1 VREKSCCYDV
11 RAQVHSSSHSPIPS
25 APTGIASQID
35 VGLPWPLRICSV
47 SISIFGILLFAAIL
61 GIVVDKIMSILE
73 SLRHGR
79 TAVAV
84 EGHTLLLNW
93 TEKSDT
99 LIVQLA
105 LSMLSEGGGTIVVLS
120 ESEKLVVE
128 ADMRDR
134 FANVSS
140 EAREALS
147 LMKIIVR
154 TGRITE
160 GWDLRTYG
168 AAHKAKAVVVLA
180 QGGHPDVDDKK
191 TMRVVLSLRNMEVV
205 IKREHHK
212 VKLDGFVVAEL
223 RDVDN
228 RGLLKLLDEGNLDT
242 MVSHDVLG
250 RLMIK
255 SARQPGLAKV
265 WNAFLGT
272 LTAFS
277 SLTF

>member
-1 VREKSCCYDV
+1 
-11 RAQVHSSSHSPIPS
+11 VHSSTHSLIS
-25 APTGIASQID
+25 SSPTGIASQID

-134 FANVSS
+134 FANVFWRRSGKLLHRPCVVWLFVTVASS
-140 EAREALS
+140 QHESRRDGLREALFTTRRRTFLATS
-147 LMKIIVR
+147 STFIRVLII
-154 TGRITE
+154 
-160 GWDLRTYG
+160 
-168 AAHKAKAVVVLA
+168 
-180 QGGHPDVDDKK
+180 
-191 TMRVVLSLRNMEVV
+191 
-205 IKREHHK
+205 
-212 VKLDGFVVAEL
+212 
-223 RDVDN
+223 
-228 RGLLKLLDEGNLDT
+228 
-242 MVSHDVLG
+242 
-250 RLMIK
+250 
-255 SARQPGLAKV
+255 
-265 WNAFLGT
+265 
-272 LTAFS
+272 
-277 SLTF
+277 